1 MRRTSL
7 LLSLALGS
15 GLVACSSDADT
26 KTDTGTGTA
35 DTGCNLFSG
44 EGCEDSG
51 TTDTGSTDTGTGGSD
66 TDATDTGSTDTGA
79 TDTSSTD
86 TSSTDTGGATNPRA
100 ESQALLS
107 FCADAIDSLCDHLY
121 DCSAEFADK
130 RLEFETSFGFTD
142 AEGCKLA
149 LPPVFDGLCAPEVS
163 AAAEGRV
170 RRDTGRFDRCV
181 AFAAVADCAT
191 YLANTPESDLCF
203 SPLPVVGAIADGDFC
218 ARTSECAS
226 ATSRCTVNDP
236 TAFSAG
242 GICEPALGAA
252 CVDAS
257 TCLSSQYCD
266 QPGNDWEVA
275 TGVPGVC
282 APRAAAGAACEDQAG
297 CLGGLT
303 CISDIGQGQGGEPI
317 DGSCR

>member
-15 GLVACSSDADT
+15 GLVACSSDAAT

-35 DTGCNLFSG
+35 DTGCNLFTG

-66 TDATDTGSTDTGA
+66 TGAADTGA
-79 TDTSSTD
+79 TDTG
-86 TSSTDTGGATNPRA
+86 STDTGGATNPRD

-107 FCADAIDSLCDHLY
+107 FCADAIGSLCNHLY

-130 RLEFETSFGFTD
+130 RLEFETNFGFTD
-142 AEGCKLA
+142 ADGCKLA
-149 LPPVFDGLCAPEVS
+149 LPSVFDGLCSPEVS

-181 AFAAVADCAT
+181 AFIAVADCAT

-203 SPLPVVGAIADGDFC
+203 SPLPVVGAIADGGFC
-218 ARTSECAS
+218 ARTSECSS
-226 ATSRCTVNDP
+226 AASRCSVNDP
-236 TAFSAG
+236 TALSAG
-242 GICEPALGAA
+242 GICEPALGASCQTA
-252 CVDAS
+252 E
-257 TCLSSQYCD
+257 TCLPSQYCD

-275 TGVPGVC
+275 PGVPGIC
-282 APRAAAGAACEDQAG
+282 APRAAGGAACEDQQGCEAG
-297 CLGGLT
+297 LACDASAGA
-303 CISDIGQGQGGEPI
+303 GQGGEPI
-317 DGSCR
+317 NGTCR

>member
-15 GLVACSSDADT
+15 GLAACSSDADT

-79 TDTSSTD
+79 TD

-191 YLANTPESDLCF
+191 YLANAPESDLCF
-203 SPLPVVGAIADGDFC
+203 SPLPVEGAIADGGFC

-257 TCLSSQYCD
+257 TCLPSQYCD
-266 QPGNDWEVA
+266 QPGNDWEVT

-303 CISDIGQGQGGEPI
+303 CTSDTGPGQGGEPI
-317 DGSCR
+317 NGTCR

>member
-15 GLVACSSDADT
+15 GIVACSSDADT
-26 KTDTGTGTA
+26 KTDTGTGAA
-35 DTGCNLFSG
+35 DTGCNLFTG

-51 TTDTGSTDTGTGGSD
+51 TTDTGSTDTGTTDTGASD
-66 TDATDTGSTDTGA
+66 TGASDAGATDTGA
-79 TDTSSTD
+79 
-86 TSSTDTGGATNPRA
+86 TDTGGATNPRA
-100 ESQALLS
+100 ESQAMLD

-130 RLEFETSFGFTD
+130 RLEFETNFGFTD

-163 AAAEGRV
+163 AAADGRV
-170 RRDTGRFDRCV
+170 RRDTGRFDQCV

-203 SPLPVVGAIADGDFC
+203 SPLPVVGAIADGGFC
-218 ARTSECAS
+218 ARTSECAI

-242 GICEPALGAA
+242 GICEPALGAG

-257 TCLSSQYCD
+257 TCLPSQYCD
-266 QPGNDWEVA
+266 QPGNDWEV
-275 TGVPGVC
+275 TPGVPGVC
-282 APRAAAGAACEDQAG
+282 APRAAAGAACEDQVG

-303 CISDIGQGQGGEPI
+303 CTSITGPGPNGEPI
-317 DGSCR
+317 SGTCN